1 MSIYYKNFSCPD
13 MLKLSNH
20 QKSTNLGKYMYLHS
34 LKIAAKLWKWAKNR
48 ESSLENLSR
57 DPNWLLVSRA
67 PVYRMNSP
75 KISTTLGTPETDLS
89 RAESARRV
97 LEARR
102 QKQKNE
108 PTQPAPAGSSSWE
121 LWNSLKLVTKN
132 RRCLVWCDSNLLFD
146 HFFPVFFGKILMYE
160 IKNTKYIRSFDAHFG
175 VSNLD
180 MSDVIGTIWWDN
192 LCCVWDFFCLIFLQ
206 GNPCKSKCLKSQALG
221 KQLRQRPLR
230 TSCFA
235 LSEVLV
241 VFTVTNLRIQFLI
254 GFDQVLSLER
264 INTQ

>member
-1 MSIYYKNFSCPD
+1 MSIYYKIFSCPD
-13 MLKLSNH
+13 MLKLSIH

-34 LKIAAKLWKWAKNR
+34 LKITAKLWKWAKNQ
-48 ESSLENLSR
+48 ESSWNQKPLENLSR

-146 HFFPVFFGKILMYE
+146 HFFPVFFLKILMYE
-160 IKNTKYIRSFDAHFG
+160 IKRHEIYTKFWCTFWSFQSRHVRCHRCNLMRWFVLCLGFLLLDFLARKSLQVEMLEISGTGEATTPTTPPYLMLCIVRGFG
-175 VSNLD
+175 CLHGDKFKNPVFD
-180 MSDVIGTIWWDN
+180 RIW
-192 LCCVWDFFCLIFLQ
+192 
-206 GNPCKSKCLKSQALG
+206 
-221 KQLRQRPLR
+221 
-230 TSCFA
+230 
-235 LSEVLV
+235 
-241 VFTVTNLRIQFLI
+241 
-254 GFDQVLSLER
+254 
-264 INTQ
+264 